1 MPVQRAPNGRL
12 VRGGTGLDLIAGTAG
27 STIKTVW
34 EDNVTKTVLK
44 TITLGLGLLL
54 ASTSLSSAFEEGKLL
69 IWINGDK
76 GFTGLQALGDKFKA
90 ELGVDVVVE
99 HPEAVTDKFQ
109 QAAATGA
116 GPDIFIWAHDRFG
129 EWAAGGLIQPVEPS
143 QAVRDGIFDFA
154 WDAVTF
160 DGKTWGYPL
169 AVEAVGLIYNKDL
182 VPTPPATMEEIA
194 ALSLPADVK
203 PILWDY
209 NNTYFTFPLLMANG
223 GYAFKKDDATGSYD
237 PKDTG
242 VANDGAKAGAGVLRK
257 LIDDGVMPSGVD
269 YGVMDAAINKGEVAM
284 VINGPWAWANLK
296 TSNINFGVAP
306 IPSVSGQPSKSFVG
320 VLAAN
325 VNAATPNK
333 DLAIE
338 FIENYL
344 VTDDGL
350 KTINDDV
357 PLGAVADASFAETLA
372 SDANVAATLANAQA
386 GVPMPSTPAMGKFWA
401 AMDPALASIT
411 DKSATVEQA
420 LDDAATRILAD

>member
-1 MPVQRAPNGRL
+1 MKTTIR
-12 VRGGTGLDLIAGTAG
+12 TIA
-27 STIKTVW
+27 
-34 EDNVTKTVLK
+34 
-44 TITLGLGLLL
+44 LGAAVLL
-54 ASTSLSSAFEEGKLL
+54 ASTSLSQAFEDGKLL

-76 GFTGLQALGDKFKA
+76 GFTGLQAIGDKFKA

-109 QAAATGA
+109 QSAATGD

-129 EWAAGGLIQPVEPS
+129 EWAAAGLIAPVEPS
-143 QAVRDGIFDFA
+143 AEVKDGIFDFA

-182 VPTPPATMEEIA
+182 VPTPPATIEEIA
-194 ALSLPADVK
+194 SLKLPDGVK

-209 NNTYFTFPLLMANG
+209 NNTYFTFPLLAANG
-223 GYAFKKDDATGSYD
+223 GYAFEKKDGAYD

-242 VANDGAKAGAGVLRK
+242 VANEGAKKGAAALRK
-257 LIDDGVMPSGVD
+257 MIDDGVMPSGVD

-284 VINGPWAWANLK
+284 VINGPWAWANLA
-296 TSNINFGVAP
+296 TSKINFGVAP
-306 IPSVSGQPSKSFVG
+306 IPSVAGQPSKSFVG

-325 VNAATPNK
+325 VNAASPNR

-344 VTDDGL
+344 VTDEGL

-357 PLGAVADASFAETLA
+357 PLGAVADESFAETLA
-372 SDANVAATLANAQA
+372 GDANVSATLANAQA

-401 AMDPALASIT
+401 AMGPALASIT
-411 DKSATVEQA
+411 DKSATVDQA
-420 LDDAATRILAD
+420 LDDAAKRILAE

>member
-1 MPVQRAPNGRL
+1 MK
-12 VRGGTGLDLIAGTAG
+12 
-27 STIKTVW
+27 TIKT
-34 EDNVTKTVLK
+34 LA
-44 TITLGLGLLL
+44 LGAAVLL
-54 ASTSLSSAFEEGKLL
+54 ASTSLSQAFEDGKLL

-76 GFTGLQALGDKFKA
+76 GFNGLQAIGDKFKE

-109 QAAATGA
+109 QSAATGD

-129 EWAAGGLIQPVEPS
+129 EWAAAGLIAPVEPS
-143 QAVRDGIFDFA
+143 AEVKDGIYDFA
-154 WDAVTF
+154 WDAVSF
-160 DGKTWGYPL
+160 DGKVWGYPI

-194 ALSLPADVK
+194 ALKLPDGVK

-209 NNTYFTFPLLMANG
+209 NNTYFTFPLLAANG
-223 GYAFKKDDATGSYD
+223 GYAFQKVDGAYD
-237 PKDTG
+237 PTSTG
-242 VANDGAKAGAGVLRK
+242 VNNEGAKKGAALLRQF
-257 LIDDGVMPSGVD
+257 IDDGVMPSGVD

-284 VINGPWAWANLK
+284 VLNGPWAWANLK
-296 TSNINFGVAP
+296 TSGINFGVAP
-306 IPSVSGQPSKSFVG
+306 IPSVAGQPSKSFVG

-325 VNAATPNK
+325 INAASPNR

-344 VTDDGL
+344 VTDEGL

-357 PLGAVADASFAETLA
+357 PLGAVADKSFSETLA
-372 SDANVAATLANAQA
+372 GDENVAATLANAQA

-401 AMDPALASIT
+401 AMGPALSSIT
-411 DKSATVEQA
+411 DKSATVDQA
-420 LDDAATRILAD
+420 LDDAAKRILAE

>member
-1 MPVQRAPNGRL
+1 MK
-12 VRGGTGLDLIAGTAG
+12 T
-27 STIKTVW
+27 TIKT
-34 EDNVTKTVLK
+34 
-44 TITLGLGLLL
+44 IALGAAVLL
-54 ASTSLSSAFEEGKLL
+54 ASTSLSQAFEDGKLL

-76 GFTGLQALGDKFKA
+76 GFNGLQAIGDKFKE

-109 QAAATGA
+109 QSAATGD

-129 EWAAGGLIQPVEPS
+129 EWAAAGLIAPVEPS
-143 QAVRDGIFDFA
+143 AEVKDGIFDFA

-160 DGKTWGYPL
+160 DGKTWGYPI

-182 VPTPPATMEEIA
+182 VPTPPATMESIQE
-194 ALSLPADVK
+194 LTLPEGVK

-209 NNTYFTFPLLMANG
+209 NNTYFTFPLLAANG
-223 GYAFKKDDATGSYD
+223 GYAFQKKDGAYD

-242 VANDGAKAGAGVLRK
+242 VNNEGAKKGAALLRQF
-257 LIDDGVMPSGVD
+257 IDDGVMPSGVD

-284 VINGPWAWANLK
+284 VINGPWAWANLA
-296 TSNINFGVAP
+296 TSGINFGVAP
-306 IPSVSGQPSKSFVG
+306 IPSVAGQPSKSFVG

-325 VNAATPNK
+325 VNAASPNR

-344 VTDDGL
+344 VTDEGL

-357 PLGAVADASFAETLA
+357 PLGAVADESFAETLA
-372 SDANVAATLANAQA
+372 GDANVAATLANAQA

-401 AMDPALASIT
+401 AMGPALASIT
-411 DKSATVEQA
+411 DKSATVDQA
-420 LDDAATRILAD
+420 LDDAAKRILAE

>member
-1 MPVQRAPNGRL
+1 MK
-12 VRGGTGLDLIAGTAG
+12 T
-27 STIKTVW
+27 TIKT
-34 EDNVTKTVLK
+34 LA
-44 TITLGLGLLL
+44 LGAAVLL
-54 ASTSLSSAFEEGKLL
+54 ASTSLSQAFEDGKLL

-76 GFTGLQALGDKFKA
+76 GFNGLQAIGDKFKE

-109 QAAATGA
+109 QSAATGD

-129 EWAAGGLIQPVEPS
+129 EWAAAGLIAPVEPS
-143 QAVRDGIFDFA
+143 AEVKDGIFDFA
-154 WDAVTF
+154 WDAVSF
-160 DGKTWGYPL
+160 DGKTWGYPI

-194 ALSLPADVK
+194 ALKLPDGVK

-209 NNTYFTFPLLMANG
+209 NNTYFTFPLLAANG
-223 GYAFKKDDATGSYD
+223 GYAFQKVDGAYD

-242 VANDGAKAGAGVLRK
+242 VNNEGAKKGAGVLRQF
-257 LIDDGVMPSGVD
+257 IDDGVMPSGVD

-284 VINGPWAWANLK
+284 VINGPWAWANLA
-296 TSNINFGVAP
+296 TSKINFGVAP
-306 IPSVSGQPSKSFVG
+306 IPSVAGQPSKSFVG

-325 VNAATPNK
+325 VNAASPNR

-344 VTDDGL
+344 LTDEGL

-357 PLGAVADASFAETLA
+357 PLGAVADKSFSETLA
-372 SDANVAATLANAQA
+372 GDANVAATLANAQA

-401 AMDPALASIT
+401 AMGPALASIT
-411 DKSATVEQA
+411 DKSATVDQA
-420 LDDAATRILAD
+420 LDDAAKRILAE